1 MAFSYQR
8 KISSDLVLSLICSVI
23 TVLILVTIVNYI
35 MISNNEKRIFGE
47 KTNEYIEYL
56 QQSLVQPIWSYDDI
70 SIRYI
75 CTSILKN
82 DAIVKLKVTNPL
94 GEKLYEGH
102 KPGYTELTART
113 GLVTREGELLGSIEM
128 ALTPRPYQEMTRYLF
143 WASILTILS
152 ALVVVVCVTHIIL
165 KSFLGRPLQYLH
177 ARIDRI
183 ANGDYGYDPKTY
195 KQMEIE
201 SILSKFNE
209 MAMKIEARENSLAD
223 LNVRLKAEILER
235 ERSEQELRAS
245 EERFRTYFEHSL
257 LPMAITLPDKS
268 WDKINDRLID
278 LLGYSRE
285 ELRTMTW
292 AELTHP
298 EDLEP
303 DFRQF
308 RRMLAGEIKDYPLE
322 KRFIRKDGEVVDT
335 ILSVALVRKTDGS
348 PDYVLAQLQDITE
361 RKQMER
367 ALRRTQFS
375 VDHARDA
382 VYWIGPDA
390 ELLYV
395 NKAACQALGYSREEL
410 LSMTVFDIDP
420 TFPRETWR
428 EHWSKTLWMDSYL
441 IETKHQTKDGRVFP
455 VEIAIRVMPYEGI
468 AYHSCF
474 ARDISERQR
483 AEEESRQLRNYLS
496 NVINSM
502 PSVLVG
508 VDCAGRVTQWNKAT
522 EKMTGIRSVQARGQP
537 LDAVLPVLAQELPT
551 VHQAIRDR
559 EIRLQPK
566 VPRLVDGEIRYQD
579 VTVYPLVGKGVE
591 GAVIRVDDVTD
602 RVRIEEMM
610 IQSEKMLSVGGLAAG
625 MAHEI
630 NNPLGAI
637 LQASQNILRRVS
649 PGLPANARVAEEC
662 GTTLSAVRNYLEQR
676 EILLF
681 LEDVRNSGLRAAQI
695 VENMLAFSRKPDA
708 KGSSTNVAELLDRT
722 LLLAESDYDL
732 KKRHDFR
739 QIGIVREYAPGA
751 PLVVCQPSKIQ
762 QVFLNILRNGAE
774 AMGENRDLG
783 HSPRFV
789 LRVLPEGS
797 LVRVE
802 IEDNGPGMDEATRRR
817 AFEPF
822 FTTKPP
828 GIGTGLGLSV
838 SYFIITE
845 DHGGTLSVESTSGGG
860 TRFVI
865 KLPAGE
871 NRVSPK
877 QLPGCGPMEG

>member
-1 MAFSYQR
+1 MAFAYQR
-8 KISSDLVLSLICSVI
+8 KISSDLVLSLIGSVT
-23 TVLILVTIVNYI
+23 TVLILVTIINYI
-35 MISNNEKRIFGE
+35 MISNNEKRIFVE
-47 KTNEYIEYL
+47 RANEYMEYL
-56 QQSLVQPIWSYDDI
+56 QESLVQPIWSYDDI
-70 SIRYI
+70 STKYI
-75 CTSILKN
+75 CASILKN
-82 DAIVKLKVTNPL
+82 DAIVKLTITSPM

-102 KPGYTELTART
+102 KQGYTGLTART
-113 GLVTREGELLGSIEM
+113 GSLTRDGELLGSIEM
-128 ALTPRPYQEMTRYLF
+128 GLTPRPYQEMTRYLF
-143 WASILTILS
+143 RASILTILA

-183 ANGDYGYDPKTY
+183 ANGDYGFDPKTY
-195 KQMEIE
+195 EQMEIE

-209 MAMKIEARENSLAD
+209 MATKIEARENSLAD
-223 LNVRLKAEILER
+223 LNVRLRAEILER
-235 ERSEQELRAS
+235 EHSEQELRTS

-257 LPMAITLPDKS
+257 LPMAITSPDKG
-268 WDKINDRLID
+268 WVEVNDRLCV

-292 AELTHP
+292 AQLTHP
-298 EDLEP
+298 EDVEP
-303 DFRQF
+303 DVRLFD
-308 RRMLAGEIKDYPLE
+308 RMLAGDIEGYSLE
-322 KRFIRKDGEVVDT
+322 KRFIHKNGAVVST
-335 ILSVALVRKTDGS
+335 ILSVGIVRKPDRS
-348 PDYVLAQLQDITE
+348 PGYILAQLQDITE
-361 RKQMER
+361 RKQMEQ
-367 ALRRTQFS
+367 ALLRTQFS
-375 VDHARDA
+375 VDHAQDA
-382 VYWIGPDA
+382 IYWVGPDA

-395 NKAACQALGYSREEL
+395 NDTACRALGYSREEL
-410 LSMTVFDIDP
+410 LAKTVFDIDP
-420 TFPRETWR
+420 VFPRESWR
-428 EHWSKTLWMDSYL
+428 EHWDKTKGMDSYL
-441 IETKHQTKDGRVFP
+441 IETKHQTKDGHAFP
-455 VEIAIRVMPYEGI
+455 VEIAIRVMRDDGI
-468 AYHSCF
+468 TYHSCF

-508 VDCAGRVTQWNKAT
+508 VDCAGRVTQWNQAT
-522 EKMTGIRSVQARGQP
+522 EKMTGIRSVEAMGQY
-537 LDAVLPVLAQELPT
+537 LDAVLPVLANELST

-559 EIRLQPK
+559 EIHLQPK

-579 VTVYPLVGKGVE
+579 VTVFPLVTNGVE

-637 LQASQNILRRVS
+637 LQASQNMLRRVS
-649 PGLPANARVAEEC
+649 LDLPANARVAEEC
-662 GTTLSAVRNYLEQR
+662 GTSLGAVRNYLEKR

-708 KGSSTNVAELLDRT
+708 EGSSTNVAELLDRT

-739 QIGIVREYAPGA
+739 QIGIVREYAPDA

-774 AMGENRDLG
+774 AMGENRGSG
-783 HSPRFV
+783 HSPRFFLKV
-789 LRVLPEGS
+789 TPEGS

-817 AFEPF
+817 VFEPF

-845 DHGGTLSVESTSGGG
+845 DHGGSLSVESVPGGG

-871 NRVSPK
+871 HRLSPK
-877 QLPGCGPMEG
+877 QLPDGGPMEG